1 MIRELEFRITELER
15 RLHNTIRICTVDS
28 LDKDRVR
35 VRDGS
40 GLVTGPLHW
49 VTRRAGH
56 DRDWWAPEPGEQVV
70 LLCPSG
76 DPGLGVV
83 LPGIYRDAF
92 PAPADTPAIHRTL
105 YRDGAMTEYDR
116 NAHRWKA
123 VIPGPVEI
131 TAAQVT
137 IKGPLHVTGEI
148 ISDTSIEAPA
158 ITGSGSL
165 SSPSIL
171 ADGHE
176 VARHDHECP
185 HGGRTSELGD

>member
-15 RLHNTIRICTVDS
+15 RLHNTIRVCTVDS

-40 GLVTGPLHW
+40 GLVTGPLPW

-70 LLCPSG
+70 LLCPYG

-92 PAPADTPAIHRTL
+92 PAPADTPAIHQTT
-105 YRDGAMTEYDR
+105 YQDGTVIAYDR
-116 NAHRWKA
+116 AAHKLTARIAGDAEISANTLAILGA
-123 VIPGPVEI
+123 VNIIGDVN
-131 TAAQVT
+131 
-137 IKGPLHVTGEI
+137 VTG
-148 ISDTSIEAPA
+148 SINA
-158 ITGSGSL
+158 TGTVL
-165 SSPSIL
+165 
-171 ADGHE
+171 DG
-176 VARHDHECP
+176 
-185 HGGRTSELGD
+185 GGNSNHHAH